1 MPEAIIVPVAVLS
14 FFGALA
20 YVFHLRSRHNRER
33 LQAQMDLQTRILER
47 FESPQEFTAFLT
59 TEGGQKFLAGLSQES
74 AGWAPA
80 RRILGGL
87 QAGLVLSL
95 LGLGLA
101 VIGGIEQAEEAVY
114 FGIVFLSLG
123 LGFLASSALS
133 YRLSRG
139 WGLLPPRR
147 EAHLLPEN

>member
-1 MPEAIIVPVAVLS
+1 MPEVIIIPIVVLS
-14 FFGALA
+14 FFVALA

-59 TEGGQKFLAGLSQES
+59 TSGGQKFLSGLSQEA

-87 QAGLVLSL
+87 QAGLVLCL
-95 LGLGLA
+95 LGAGLL
-101 VIGGIEQAEEAVY
+101 VIAAIETEVEPAY
-114 FGIVFLSLG
+114 FGIVFISLG
-123 LGFLASSALS
+123 LGFLGSSALS

-147 EAHLLPEN
+147 EADLMPEA

>member
-1 MPEAIIVPVAVLS
+1 MPEAVIVPVAVVS
-14 FFGALA
+14 FFAVLA
-20 YVFHLRSRHNRER
+20 FLFHLRSRHNRER

-47 FESPQEFTAFLT
+47 FESAQEFAAFLG
-59 TEGGQKFLAGLSQES
+59 TEGGQKFVAGLSQEA

-95 LGLGLA
+95 LGGGLL
-101 VIGGIEQAEEAVY
+101 VIAAIESRNGFAY
-114 FGIVFLSLG
+114 LGIVALALG
-123 LGFLASSALS
+123 LGFLGSSALS

-147 EAHLLPEN
+147 DERLVTGA

>member
-1 MPEAIIVPVAVLS
+1 MPEAVIVPVVVLS
-14 FFGALA
+14 FFGALS

-33 LQAQMDLQTRILER
+33 LQAQMDLQTRMLER
-47 FESPQEFTAFLT
+47 FASAQEFTAFLT
-59 TEGGQKFLAGLSQES
+59 TEGGQKFVAGLSQEP

-87 QAGLVLSL
+87 QAGLVLCL
-95 LGLGLA
+95 LGAGLV
-101 VIGGIEQAEEAVY
+101 VIAAIETEVEPAY
-114 FGIVFLSLG
+114 FGIVCISLG
-123 LGFLASSALS
+123 LGFLGSSALS

-147 EAHLLPEN
+147 DDHLVTEG

>member
-1 MPEAIIVPVAVLS
+1 MPEAVIVPIVVIT
-14 FFGALA
+14 FFSALTF
-20 YVFHLRSRHNRER
+20 VFHLRAKHNRER

-59 TEGGQKFLAGLSQES
+59 TSGGQKFLSGLSQES

-80 RRILGGL
+80 KRILGGL
-87 QAGLVLSL
+87 QTGLVLCL
-95 LGLGLA
+95 LGIGLI
-101 VIGGIEQAEEAVY
+101 VISAIENEVEPAY
-114 FGIVFLSLG
+114 FGIIALALG
-123 LGFLASSALS
+123 LGFLGSSALS

-147 EAHLLPEN
+147 DAELLPEA

>member
-1 MPEAIIVPVAVLS
+1 MPEVVIVPIVVLS
-14 FFGALA
+14 FFAAFA
-20 YVFHLRSRHNRER
+20 YFFHLRSKHNRER
-33 LQAQMDLQTRILER
+33 LQAQMDLQTRVLER

-59 TEGGQKFLAGLSQES
+59 TEGGQSFLSGLSQEK

-87 QAGLVLSL
+87 QTGLVLCL
-95 LGLGLA
+95 LGVGLIVIA
-101 VIGGIEQAEEAVY
+101 VIETEVEPAY
-114 FGIVFLSLG
+114 FGIVCISLG
-123 LGFLASSALS
+123 LGFLGSSALS

-147 EAHLLPEN
+147 EADLLPEA